1 MCPGITHVI
10 GRHESALF
18 GQLVFSFFFT
28 SLRYTI
34 MASLAIRLASRR
46 VPRVAAK
53 IAAKSSQTAAY
64 SLLARSPVAARLPA
78 VHKVRWAFI

>member
-1 MCPGITHVI
+1 
-10 GRHESALF
+10 
-18 GQLVFSFFFT
+18 
-28 SLRYTI
+28 